1 MLKLEVRVDGRAWI
15 PKSVFSKKKLKE
27 LRSSLQIRL
36 KPSFNGGGG
45 DGDGPVVVDMLEET
59 DFHVGLP
66 RGYFDRTSKGR
77 LKITYDVS
85 TESRNLVPAIFA
97 RDEVQSTGV
106 RVLTERLQEQ
116 EAAGAILC
124 AATGVGKTVMG
135 LLVAGQLGYA
145 TLVVVHTKVLM
156 DQWVERIK
164 VKPGVFPDAAI
175 GIFQGDRE
183 EFGDGYDIVV
193 AMVHT
198 LSNRPADHPIF
209 SWPGLIIV
217 DETHRMGA
225 PTWNAVAHR
234 FKAAKRLGL
243 TATPY
248 RRDGGDR
255 LFLDTVG
262 EIAWT
267 AKAPMMVPMI
277 KKKQTVFEFPEKGL
291 PPFLEDKYLA
301 EDALRNQQI
310 VREVAMARKVGRNIL
325 ILTKLVSHALI
336 LKNLIASQVG
346 ASSIGVCVGGWYC
359 DEKDALYY
367 LQSGRKKYQDRLKT
381 SAVRVEK
388 GDAGPKKV
396 TAKFKY
402 DYRKIEPDIH
412 KVTWVERKVAS
423 SALGVELAQLE
434 AEIAGESDLDK
445 LSKLRRMAGVLR
457 KCITHSI
464 KSIEPKRKPITTEDF
479 AEATEQDI
487 IIATYQMVSEGFDVP
502 RLDTLFLA
510 MPVWDPVQ
518 STGRILRSHPNK
530 KVPIVTHFIDDKVP
544 KYRRAWQACRRH
556 YQDLGVEV

>member
-1 MLKLEVRVDGRAWI
+1 MLKLEVKVDGRAWI
-15 PKSVFSKKKLKE
+15 PKSVFSKRKLKE
-27 LRSSLQIRL
+27 LRSNLQIRL
-36 KPSFNGGGG
+36 KPSFN
-45 DGDGPVVVDMLEET
+45 GDGPVVVDMLEET

-66 RGYFDRTSKGR
+66 RGYFDRTSAGR
-77 LKITYDVS
+77 LNIIYDVS
-85 TESRNLVPAIFA
+85 TEGRNLVPAIFA
-97 RDEVQSTGV
+97 RDGVQSEGV
-106 RVLTERLQEQ
+106 RALTMKLQEQ

-124 AATGVGKTVMG
+124 AATGLGKTVMG
-135 LLVAGQLGYA
+135 LLIAGQLGYA

-156 DQWVERIK
+156 DQWLERIK
-164 VKPGVFPDAAI
+164 VKPGVLPDASV

-183 EFGDGYDIVV
+183 EFGDKYDIVI

-198 LSNRPADHPIF
+198 LANRSADHPIF
-209 SWPGLIIV
+209 SWPGLVIV

-262 EIAWT
+262 QIAWT
-267 AKAPMMVPMI
+267 AKTPMMIPKV
-277 KKKQTVFEFPEKGL
+277 KKKQTVFEFPDKGL
-291 PPFLEDKYLA
+291 PPFLEDKYIS
-301 EDALRNQQI
+301 EDMLRNQQI

-336 LKNLIASQVG
+336 LKNLISSQVS

-359 DEKDALYY
+359 DEDDASDY
-367 LQSGRKKYQDRLKT
+367 LRIGRKKYQDKFKL
-381 SAVRVEK
+381 SAVHVEK
-388 GDAGPKKV
+388 GSDGPKKV
-396 TAKFKY
+396 TAKLKY
-402 DYRKIEPDIH
+402 DYRKIRPDIH
-412 KVTWVERKVAS
+412 KVTWAERKIRS
-423 SALGVELAQLE
+423 SGLEIELAELE
-434 AEIAGESDLDK
+434 AEITKALDPDKISD
-445 LSKLRRMAGVLR
+445 LRRMAGVLR

-464 KSIEPKRKPITTEDF
+464 KSVEPKRKPITTEDF
-479 AEATEQDI
+479 AEATEKDI

-518 STGRILRSHPNK
+518 STGRILRSHPDK
-530 KVPIVTHFIDDKVP
+530 KVPIVTHFIDDKIP

-556 YQDLGVEV
+556 YQDLGVDV